1 MRYNRYSTSGAIRIK
16 RWFRC
21 DSYFMASFRLRVF
34 LKGRVLNTGLVK
46 TKDCGWI
53 RLARTEASVRQ
64 SMRLFLLAGPAGSES
79 STGGGARSGSPV
91 GGSSPARLIRTCRT
105 DLSAGARRA
114 DFVGNR
120 VAFSGDFRERA
131 CDCLGRVYSLVG
143 RGRIRAVGAS
153 GNVSF
158 CGSRSPSPIR
168 IRRCAA
174 TGCFCRGRYEVR
186 CSGRGAAGRRE
197 LRGVRCSA
205 AGASWF
211 LPEERRSECF
221 GGRFG

>member
-1 MRYNRYSTSGAIRIK
+1 MT
-16 RWFRC
+16 
-21 DSYFMASFRLRVF
+21 SFR
-34 LKGRVLNTGLVK
+34 KGILER
-46 TKDCGWI
+46 
-53 RLARTEASVRQ
+53 
-64 SMRLFLLAGPAGSES
+64 AGPEYGTRENERLRSDSVGTDGSIGPAKYAIVLVGRSGRLGSES
-79 STGGGARSGSPV
+79 STGAMRGQDRLLAVRLLRDSSEPVGRIFRRECVGPTLSETGRLSPV
-91 GGSSPARLIRTCRT
+91 IFANGHAIVGDAFVH
-105 DLSAGARRA
+105 LS
-114 DFVGNR
+114 
-120 VAFSGDFRERA
+120 
-131 CDCLGRVYSLVG
+131 G
-143 RGRIRAVGAS
+143 RGAS
-153 GNVSF
+153 VRSERRGNVSF

-168 IRRCAA
+168 IRCCAA